1 MSNTLDKEEKQ
12 MALVYLSL
20 GSNKGDRLSQ
30 IQQAVNF
37 LTSDNSIKLAASSA
51 FYETEPW
58 GFKKQPWFVNAAIA
72 IHTEL
77 QPVELLR
84 ICQSIEAKL
93 GRNREAEQ
101 KWGERAIDIDILF
114 YDNLILKNEILEI
127 PHKYVHQ
134 RAFALVPLLEI
145 SPNFMHPVLN
155 KSILE
160 LHEALEDPEDVFLY
174 GTIPTDEAYEEN

>member
-1 MSNTLDKEEKQ
+1 
-12 MALVYLSL
+12 MALVFLSL

-37 LTSDNSIKLAASSA
+37 LTADNSIKLVASSA

-58 GFKKQPWFVNAAIA
+58 GNKKQCWFVNAVIA
-72 IHTEL
+72 IRTEL

-93 GRNREAEQ
+93 GRDRALEE

-114 YDNLILKNEILEI
+114 YDNLVLSNEILEI
-127 PHKYVHQ
+127 PHKYVHE
-134 RAFALVPLLEI
+134 RAFALVPMLEI
-145 SPNFMHPVLN
+145 APNYMHPVLN
-155 KSILE
+155 KSILD
-160 LHEALEDPEDVFLY
+160 LHDALDDPEDVFLY
-174 GTIPTDEAYEEN
+174 GTIITENNYEKN